1 MKSTSKFTRFCIPCL
16 VVIGLVLAMGSVAKA
31 DTVTTLYCTGGNT
44 CYSNAADAGSSYWQF
59 TSDMNASGGTFTFTL
74 TVTAVNESTNAGL
87 NHFSGQ
93 LSWGDVTSVSYVSGY
108 SNGWTDV
115 EANKGD
121 NGGSCGGK
129 AKGAFCGSSTGS
141 TDISLGSNGSVTFK
155 VTGTYDGTFN
165 PDADWNFQAS
175 ADNLT
180 SGSGN
185 AFALSLTVGPDST
198 IVPEPGSLML
208 FGTGLLGAAGFLRR
222 KIFS

>member
-1 MKSTSKFTRFCIPCL
+1 MKTKIFSLLTAVAL
-16 VVIGLVLAMGSVAKA
+16 VMALSSVAKA

-44 CYSNAADAGSSYWQF
+44 CYTNAADAGSSYWQF
-59 TSDMNASGGTFTFTL
+59 TADMNASGGTFTFTL
-74 TVTAVNESTNAGL
+74 TVTAVNQGGKDGIDAGL

-93 LSWGDVTSVSYVSGY
+93 LSWGDVTSVAYVSGF

-129 AKGAFCGSSTGS
+129 AKGAFCGSSTNS
-141 TDISLGSNGSVTFK
+141 TDISLGADGSVTFK
-155 VTGTYDGTFN
+155 VTGNYNGTYDPN
-165 PDADWNFQAS
+165 ADWNFQAS

-185 AFALSLTVGPDST
+185 AFALSLTVGPDGT
-198 IVPEPGSLML
+198 VVPEPGSLML

-222 KIFS
+222 KLFS